1 MSDISPWAQALL
13 AFDNLRFVV
22 IDTTSI
28 KRDSDVIRF
37 LTLDKHGKVQDS
49 VIICSARYPDS
60 PNTEWTGITQE
71 AMNRGLALDK
81 VWDGIIVPALTGTL
95 VVAYGFDF
103 ILEHLNENA
112 AHYGLPPVYFIGEDL
127 MQKAVEYFRSTNYG
141 MKLTDACR
149 RIGYI
154 LPDRPLAKQR
164 AEGQLALLKAMAEG
178 RTSPPA
184 PIQSSDDEGLGDI
197 DGHPF

>member
-1 MSDISPWAQALL
+1 MNDGITRWAQALL
-13 AFDNLRFVV
+13 QFSNLCFVV
-22 IDTTSI
+22 IDTTSV

-49 VIICSARYPDS
+49 VIICSARYPTS

-71 AMNRGLALDK
+71 EMSRGLALEK
-81 VWDGIIVPALTGTL
+81 VWDGIVVPALTGKFVL
-95 VVAYGFDF
+95 AYGFDF
-103 ILEHLNENA
+103 IQDHLDENA
-112 AHYGLPPVYFIGEDL
+112 QHYGLEPVCMVGECL
-127 MQKAVEYFRSTNYG
+127 MQTAVEYFRSTNYG
-141 MKLTDACR
+141 MKLTEACK

-178 RTSPPA
+178 RTASA
-184 PIQSSDDEGLGDI
+184 PTPSSDEGPNDLEL
-197 DGHPF
+197 HPF